1 MKKKKH
7 RERKYLREWRERG
20 YGVWFVAG
28 LGGMAGDE
36 LRWWCGGDGG
46 GPISLGV
53 LIDFLYKI
61 HYMHSMI

>member
-1 MKKKKH
+1 
-7 RERKYLREWRERG
+7 L
-20 YGVWFVAG
+20 VAG

-46 GPISLGV
+46 GPISYGF

-61 HYMHSMI
+61 HHMHSMILYYFCACCVFYFF